1 MNSLVMLFSYTFP
14 NLAHRVKENKHFQNC
29 RAALRVI
36 LPTAVQIVEVI
47 CLPLLRNATTVPR

>member
-1 MNSLVMLFSYTFP
+1 MLFSYTFR